1 MEVVSSTLQ
10 HREMKGSLVA
20 IIILVLI
27 CATVFAVRK
36 GIAARASAENWLVEK
51 KRTTISCDPGNN
63 RSKNNIPYGNNGNG
77 CSHMGT
83 PCPLLNAG
91 NRRYK
96 IHSG

>member
-51 KRTTISCDPGNN
+51 RELRSLVILETIGQKIIY
-63 RSKNNIPYGNNGNG
+63 R
-77 CSHMGT
+77 MGIMEMDVLIWEH
-83 PCPLLNAG
+83 PALC
-91 NRRYK
+91 
-96 IHSG
+96 